1 MNRHHHGQLAPRR
14 AGASNARARAL
25 PLALPSESV
34 RAAGRA
40 VGSLLLAAVLG
51 ACGDV
56 GIPEPLSSEAK
67 SLESGETGRC
77 QPGLLEFEELVI
89 GRSSFG
95 ELASNAVLDVAVH
108 PTSGRIIVA
117 ARNGISTSTD
127 GGRTWRTAPA
137 RVRGLQRASLAMEG
151 DLIVSPTQQLSRD
164 GGDTW
169 ENVEPSHELGTW
181 ESVAIGAGALYAT
194 RAEAP
199 LMRST
204 DGGKTFSVV
213 PAAART
219 AWDVVAS
226 GSYVATLQA
235 ARDEGG
241 YLAYL
246 EISRDAG
253 QSFTAV

>member
-1 MNRHHHGQLAPRR
+1 MERSAQSPVGAPSHRAKCPTTRDESRGSGGRKNALNPGAEGISPMNRHHHGQLAPRR
-14 AGASNARARAL
+14 AGAPNARARAL
-25 PLALPSESV
+25 PLPLPSETV
-34 RAAGRA
+34 RTAGRA

-137 RVRGLQRASLAMEG
+137 RVRGLQRASL
-151 DLIVSPTQQLSRD
+151 DRSSTSSR
-164 GGDTW
+164 T
-169 ENVEPSHELGTW
+169 
-181 ESVAIGAGALYAT
+181 
-194 RAEAP
+194 
-199 LMRST
+199 
-204 DGGKTFSVV
+204 
-213 PAAART
+213 
-219 AWDVVAS
+219 
-226 GSYVATLQA
+226 
-235 ARDEGG
+235 
-241 YLAYL
+241 
-246 EISRDAG
+246 
-253 QSFTAV
+253 